1 MDKKRHNFSI
11 VFGGAGFIGSHLCRR
26 LLGRGDE
33 VLCVDNM
40 STGRFENIHPMLRQY
55 GFRFLYHDVAVP
67 IPESV
72 SGIERVDNIYNLA
85 CAASP
90 VYYQVDSVHT
100 LATSVVGSLNILNLA
115 RSKGA
120 KVLLASTSEVYGDP
134 QVSPQSEDYWGNVN
148 PNGVRSCY
156 DEGKRAAETLFC
168 DFHRMYGTDTRIVR
182 IFNTYGPCMSPEDGR
197 VVPTF
202 INQALAGEPLTVNGD
217 GSQTRSLM
225 YIDDLIDGIMR
236 VMDAPIPAMPVNLG
250 NPEEMTV
257 NELASLIVG
266 LTGSTSTVVHR
277 PLPPDDPRRRCP
289 DISLAKR
296 ILDGWYP
303 KIPLAEGLKKTIQ
316 SFRK

>member
-1 MDKKRHNFSI
+1 
-11 VFGGAGFIGSHLCRR
+11 
-26 LLGRGDE
+26 
-33 VLCVDNM
+33 
-40 STGRFENIHPMLRQY
+40 MLRQY
-55 GFRFLYHDVAVP
+55 GFKFLYHDVAVP

-182 IFNTYGPCMSPEDGR
+182 IFNTHGPSEPGGR
-197 VVPTF
+197 ACGSDVHQSGF
-202 INQALAGEPLTVNGD
+202 GRRALD
-217 GSQTRSLM
+217 CK
-225 YIDDLIDGIMR
+225 
-236 VMDAPIPAMPVNLG
+236 
-250 NPEEMTV
+250 
-257 NELASLIVG
+257 
-266 LTGSTSTVVHR
+266 
-277 PLPPDDPRRRCP
+277 RRRQP
-289 DISLAKR
+289 DTVAYVYR
-296 ILDGWYP
+296 RPY
-303 KIPLAEGLKKTIQ
+303 
-316 SFRK
+316 